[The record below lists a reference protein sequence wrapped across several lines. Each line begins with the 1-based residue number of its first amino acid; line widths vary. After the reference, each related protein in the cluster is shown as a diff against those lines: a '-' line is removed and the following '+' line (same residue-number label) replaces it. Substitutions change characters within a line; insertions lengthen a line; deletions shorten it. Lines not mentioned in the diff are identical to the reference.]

1 MKESGRRIRRTI
13 GTAFFLCA
21 ALSAPVYAGR
31 WQKGSGKD
39 KGKWWYNDLNG
50 SYKKGGWFWIDGNDD
65 GMAECYYFD
74 KKGWLQVSKT
84 IDGSRVNESGAW
96 VKGGVVQLKSSAE
109 NGISTNKNEMS
120 TGTIDLSS
128 DMDLGTE
135 IAELVEEKG
144 EVFEAEDLNPSQN
157 SQKKSENEKKTEKE
171 KKSSESLN
179 FKGKVGS
186 SAGDLPKSGATEMIR
201 FAREYIGVL
210 SYKMGG
216 TSLTE
221 GADCSGFTQQVF
233 RHFGIKIPRD
243 SRSQYAASKKV
254 SVEELK
260 PGDLI
265 FYGDSPTTIYHVG
278 IYSGNGTVI
287 HCTHTG
293 DYVRENEISF
303 AKVYGYGRYE

>member
-1 MKESGRRIRRTI
+1 MRAGGRRAVERSIVPVLI
-13 GTAFFLCA
+13 SFL
-21 ALSAPVYAGR
+21 LVLIP
-31 WQKGSGKD
+31 
-39 KGKWWYNDLNG
+39 
-50 SYKKGGWFWIDGNDD
+50 F
-65 GMAECYYFD
+65 
-74 KKGWLQVSKT
+74 
-84 IDGSRVNESGAW
+84 
-96 VKGGVVQLKSSAE
+96 SAE
-109 NGISTNKNEMS
+109 DLSCTNKNEMS

-144 EVFEAEDLNPSQN
+144 EVFEAEDLNPSQ
-157 SQKKSENEKKTEKE
+157 KKSENEKKTEKE

-186 SAGDLPKSGATEMIR
+186 SEGDLPKSGATEMIR